1 MFSTFADREVALPDT
16 VVVGRV
22 LRAHGLRGE
31 VRVEVL
37 SDVAERFAPGSE
49 LLLLRPGRKTGE
61 RVRVETFRPLPDD
74 GALLRFEGC
83 DDRARAEAIR
93 GAALEVAREQ
103 VPPAPEKTYYYF
115 ELVGCACHDAEAGD
129 LGTVVDIVEDGG
141 GHLLQV
147 DDQGRT
153 LLIPFVAAY
162 IEALDVTGRR
172 IDLRL
177 PPGLVE
183 TCASE
188 S

>member
-1 MFSTFADREVALPDT
+1 MFSTSADREVALPDT

-22 LRAHGLRGE
+22 VRAHGLRGE

-49 LLLLRPGRKTGE
+49 LLLLRPGHKTGE
-61 RVRVETFRPLPDD
+61 RVRVATYRPLPD

-83 DDRARAEAIR
+83 DDRVRAEAIR

-103 VPPAPEKTYYYF
+103 VPPAPTDSYYYF

-129 LGTVVDIVEDGG
+129 LGTVVDVIEDGG
-141 GHLLQV
+141 GHLLRV
-147 DDQGRT
+147 ETEGRT